1 MALWYDE
8 VYEGDI
14 RLGLKTTRTLW
25 TGESEFQKI
34 AIIET
39 ERFGKALLLD
49 DAWMTAEGEEKTYHE
64 MIVHP
69 AMATAANPKR
79 VLIIGGGDGGTA
91 REVLR
96 HTGVEHVDM
105 VEIDGVLI
113 EACKEHLPEIGTAWN
128 DPRLNVIVSDG
139 LDYLKTYDG
148 PQYDVILV
156 DGCDP
161 VGPAVV
167 LFEEPFYRDAKRC
180 LAEGGVFVTQSQDPH
195 LSHDVHVQVVK
206 RLRDVFGTAH
216 PYYAGVMLYPGNTWS
231 WTWATAGDLDH
242 LAPNLERAALAEE
255 TCEFYNRDIHVGA
268 FAVPNFVRKALR

>member
-1 MALWYDE
+1 MGLWYDE

-25 TGESEFQKI
+25 AGESEFQSI

-39 ERFGKALLLD
+39 ERFGRALLLD

-69 AMATAANPKR
+69 AMTTAREARR

-96 HTGVEHVDM
+96 HPGVEQVDM

-113 EACKEHLPEIGTAWN
+113 EACKEHLPTIGTAWS
-128 DPRLNVIVSDG
+128 DPRLNVVVSDG
-139 LDYLKTYDG
+139 LDYVKSYDG
-148 PQYDVILV
+148 PKYDVILV

-167 LFEEPFYRDAKRC
+167 LFEEAFYADAKRI
-180 LAEGGVFVTQSQDPH
+180 LAEDGVFVTQSQDPH
-195 LSHDVHVQVVK
+195 LSHDVHVQVVR
-206 RLRDVFGTAH
+206 RLRDVFGKAH

-231 WTWATAGDLDH
+231 WTWASSGELDH
-242 LAPNLERAALAEE
+242 LTPDLERVAIVEE
-255 TCEFYNRDIHVGA
+255 TSEFYNREIHRGA
-268 FAVPNFVRKALR
+268 FAVPNFVRKALA